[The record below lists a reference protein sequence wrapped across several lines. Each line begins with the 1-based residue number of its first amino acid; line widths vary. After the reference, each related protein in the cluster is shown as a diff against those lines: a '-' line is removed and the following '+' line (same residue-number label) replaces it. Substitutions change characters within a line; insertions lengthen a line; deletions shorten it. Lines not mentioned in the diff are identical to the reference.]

1 MFKVNPYR
9 PGAGLMPV
17 YLAGRDEDI
26 KNIEN
31 LFDGLMLNIP
41 TQSVIFSGLRGVG
54 KTVLINRLQT
64 VAEEKGIFCR
74 HIEVEERNDF
84 ISQIASC
91 SQAFLRKIS
100 TVEKFKTKHI
110 CPPLFFYL
118 HPAPSYQITNIFRQR
133 FSYSLMRMTTVA
145 RSFAL
150 SNMLSTRAY
159 SRSEWLNWP
168 RTPMEQ
174 ITGVPAR

>member
-54 KTVLINRLQT
+54 KTDNRALQIW
-64 VAEEKGIFCR
+64 VSDVWE
-74 HIEVEERNDF
+74 
-84 ISQIASC
+84 
-91 SQAFLRKIS
+91 
-100 TVEKFKTKHI
+100 
-110 CPPLFFYL
+110 
-118 HPAPSYQITNIFRQR
+118 
-133 FSYSLMRMTTVA
+133 
-145 RSFAL
+145 
-150 SNMLSTRAY
+150 
-159 SRSEWLNWP
+159 
-168 RTPMEQ
+168 
-174 ITGVPAR
+174 

>member
-84 ISQIASC
+84 ISQIASWC
-91 SQAFLRKIS
+91 
-100 TVEKFKTKHI
+100 
-110 CPPLFFYL
+110 
-118 HPAPSYQITNIFRQR
+118 
-133 FSYSLMRMTTVA
+133 
-145 RSFAL
+145 
-150 SNMLSTRAY
+150 LSTLVKIPFPFLCRK
-159 SRSEWLNWP
+159 ENCIQPL
-168 RTPMEQ
+168 
-174 ITGVPAR
+174 I